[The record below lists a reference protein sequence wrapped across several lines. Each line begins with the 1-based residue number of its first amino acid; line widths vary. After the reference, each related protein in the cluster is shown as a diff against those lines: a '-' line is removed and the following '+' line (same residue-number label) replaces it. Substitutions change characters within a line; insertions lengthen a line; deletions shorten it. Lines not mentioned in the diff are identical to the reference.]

1 MLKNHFF
8 FIKYQNFEDTASLEV
23 NVRSIMKMKYV
34 KIKAVAVRHA
44 EDATQGSANTF
55 VKT

>member
-44 EDATQGSANTF
+44 EDAT
-55 VKT
+55 